1 MKYPRH
7 GEEDV
12 SKSDVNLWV
21 KSSTEKSGMR
31 VKIWELAAHSSPGKE
46 LRQAP

>member
-7 GEEDV
+7 CEKDISE
-12 SKSDVNLWV
+12 SDFNIWV
-21 KSSTEKSGMR
+21 RSRTEKSGMR
-31 VKIWELAAHSSPGKE
+31 VKIWELAAYSGPGKE